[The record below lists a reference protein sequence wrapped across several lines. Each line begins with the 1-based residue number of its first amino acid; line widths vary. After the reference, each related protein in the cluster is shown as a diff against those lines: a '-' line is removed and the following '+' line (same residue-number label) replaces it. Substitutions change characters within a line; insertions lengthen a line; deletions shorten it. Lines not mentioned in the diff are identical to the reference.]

1 MAIRIDGKSGL
12 FTLETASTMYQMK
25 ADHLGVLLHTY
36 YGKKMAICDLSYRLG
51 YVNRGF
57 SGNPYDAG
65 RDNTYTLDY
74 LPQEYPSYGSGDYR
88 TSAIKVRFA
97 DGTTACDLR
106 YKGYET
112 VEGKYSL
119 PGLPTLYDDYDVH
132 SDTLKITLEDITGQ
146 VQVTLYYGV
155 MEELD
160 IITRSVEVKNIGK
173 KKCILERVM
182 SACMDEPIADYDW
195 ISFYG
200 HHAAERLPQRNRL
213 GHGIQSVGSTRGSS
227 SHQYNPFFVI
237 CDKTATEEQ
246 GNCYGFSLLYSGDFL
261 AETEVSQYDETRA
274 ILGIHPD
281 NFAYGLEPEEC
292 FQAPEAAM
300 AYSEN
305 GLTKLSQIYHKAYR
319 YHLCRGKFKTAR
331 RPVLLNSWE
340 GVYFGFDGEKLLNMA
355 REAAEIG
362 VELFVMDD
370 GWFGKRNDDCTSLGD
385 WFVNEQKLG
394 CTLGELSDRIHE
406 LGLQFG
412 IWFEPECVSE
422 ESELYR
428 RHPDWALTVP
438 GKFPSRTRNELVLD
452 YSRKEVRDNIF
463 QQICQVLDN
472 ARIEYVKWDF
482 NRNLTDVYSAAL
494 PAERQGEVV
503 HRYVLGLYEL
513 LERIMQRYPDL
524 MIEGCSGGGGRFDA
538 GMLYYVPQIWCSDNT
553 DPIERIL
560 IQHGTSFGYPVCTVG
575 AHVSKSPNEMSRRA
589 TPLETRAIVAMAG
602 SFGYELDVNEL
613 SAEEKAVVRAQIENF
628 KEKYDLI
635 QNGLYYRLTNPFE
648 QEGYHA
654 WEIVSEDRTEAL
666 VSVVTMHV
674 GYNFPS
680 YILKVRGLKKD
691 SWYRLEDQVLPGQAW
706 MEAGVLLP
714 RHGEYE
720 SCMLHLKEV

>member
-1 MAIRIDGKSGL
+1 M
-12 FTLETASTMYQMK
+12 
-25 ADHLGVLLHTY
+25 
-36 YGKKMAICDLSYRLG
+36 
-51 YVNRGF
+51 
-57 SGNPYDAG
+57 
-65 RDNTYTLDY
+65 
-74 LPQEYPSYGSGDYR
+74 
-88 TSAIKVRFA
+88 
-97 DGTTACDLR
+97 
-106 YKGYET
+106 
-112 VEGKYSL
+112 
-119 PGLPTLYDDYDVH
+119 
-132 SDTLKITLEDITGQ
+132 
-146 VQVTLYYGV
+146 
-155 MEELD
+155 
-160 IITRSVEVKNIGK
+160 
-173 KKCILERVM
+173 
-182 SACMDEPIADYDW
+182 
-195 ISFYG
+195 
-200 HHAAERLPQRNRL
+200 
-213 GHGIQSVGSTRGSS
+213 
-227 SHQYNPFFVI
+227 
-237 CDKTATEEQ
+237 
-246 GNCYGFSLLYSGDFL
+246 
-261 AETEVSQYDETRA
+261 
-274 ILGIHPD
+274 
-281 NFAYGLEPEEC
+281 
-292 FQAPEAAM
+292 
-300 AYSEN
+300 
-305 GLTKLSQIYHKAYR
+305 
-319 YHLCRGKFKTAR
+319 
-331 RPVLLNSWE
+331 
-340 GVYFGFDGEKLLNMA
+340 
-355 REAAEIG
+355 
-362 VELFVMDD
+362 
-370 GWFGKRNDDCTSLGD
+370 
-385 WFVNEQKLG
+385 
-394 CTLGELSDRIHE
+394 
-406 LGLQFG
+406 
-412 IWFEPECVSE
+412 
-422 ESELYR
+422 
-428 RHPDWALTVP
+428 
-438 GKFPSRTRNELVLD
+438 D